1 MAKAIPHCGVV
12 GGGRKGGG
20 GKGGRKGVERD
31 KLDSAFHIFVFRQ
44 RANIL
49 VIFHHDV
56 CPIREKEET
65 KRGKI
70 VTKIDSVSV
79 GLCSW

>member
-1 MAKAIPHCGVV
+1 M
-12 GGGRKGGG
+12 
-20 GKGGRKGVERD
+20 ERD

-56 CPIREKEET
+56 CPIREKKET

-70 VTKIDSVSV
+70 VRKIDSVSV

>member
-12 GGGRKGGG
+12 GGGG
-20 GKGGRKGVERD
+20 GKGWREIE
-31 KLDSAFHIFVFRQ
+31 LDSAFHIFVFRQ

-56 CPIREKEET
+56 CPIREKKET

-70 VTKIDSVSV
+70 ERKIDSVSV